1 MRLINT
7 FAKKS
12 SMTTIE
18 VKRKE
23 GEFGFEATDA
33 NGHIVRLDTS
43 AETGGI
49 NFGVRPMQMLLMGLG
64 GCSGIDVVSILK
76 KQRLVIEDFTMKI
89 TGEREKDKEPSLW
102 ESIHIVFDITGNI
115 ESDKAYRACSLSID
129 KYCSVAQTL
138 KRSGTKITWEIN
150 VNPNNV

>member
-1 MRLINT
+1 MI
-7 FAKKS
+7 
-12 SMTTIE
+12 TIE

-33 NGHIVRLDTS
+33 NGHIVRLDTR

-64 GCSGIDVVSILK
+64 GCSGIDVVSILR
-76 KQRLVIEDFTMKI
+76 KQRLVIEDFSMKI

-102 ESIHIVFDITGNI
+102 ESVHIIFDITGNVDT
-115 ESDKAYRACSLSID
+115 DKAYRACALSID

-138 KRSGTKITWEIN
+138 KRSGTKITWEVN
-150 VNPNNV
+150 VNTNQQQ

>member
-1 MRLINT
+1 MNI
-7 FAKKS
+7 
-12 SMTTIE
+12 IE

-23 GEFGFEATDA
+23 GEFGFEAKDA
-33 NGHIVRLDTS
+33 NGHVVHLDTS
-43 AETGGI
+43 AETGGS

-64 GCSGIDVVSILK
+64 GCSGIDIVSILK
-76 KQRLVIEDFTMKI
+76 KQRLVIEDFSMKI

-115 ESDKAYRACSLSID
+115 ESDEAYRSCSLSID